1 MSSTLLQ
8 SSSDDISTENVVRK
22 TDSWRDIY
30 KSEEFAQ
37 FAPTSRKTDNRLHT
51 STSTTTVATSDIS
64 SNHTSNDTSNRN
76 GNGTSNRSSSIVRH
90 SWRTTQTSS
99 FDLPNVVSSH
109 QSRSESITRNSSHT
123 YSDDISTNDM
133 TFPASQSFESEW
145 NTTLAE
151 QAMIL
156 AKFERDSKRA
166 KTSAFTST
174 INTDRLQTSTINTD
188 SSQSSTLKRSKSLAS
203 TVPMLMDSSEVDN
216 SYMTNGNIAALLN
229 EDNLFTEEVSM

>member
-51 STSTTTVATSDIS
+51 STSTTTISTSDVS
-64 SNHTSNDTSNRN
+64 SNHSSNDTSSRN
-76 GNGTSNRSSSIVRH
+76 GYSTSNRSSSIVRH
-90 SWRTTQTSS
+90 SDSWRTTHTSS

-109 QSRSESITRNSSHT
+109 QSRSESITRNSSYT
-123 YSDDISTNDM
+123 DDISSNDM
-133 TFPASQSFESEW
+133 TFPAAQSLESEW